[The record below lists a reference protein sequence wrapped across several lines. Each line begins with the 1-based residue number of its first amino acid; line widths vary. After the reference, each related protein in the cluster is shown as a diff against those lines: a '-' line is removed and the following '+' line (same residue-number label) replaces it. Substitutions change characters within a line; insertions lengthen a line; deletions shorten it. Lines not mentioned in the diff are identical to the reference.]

1 MRRLNRIRYWW
12 RHLAWFD
19 VRRARDWQAV
29 IILMIL
35 VAILMIVATVL
46 V

>member
-1 MRRLNRIRYWW
+1 VNRLVHWW

-35 VAILMIVATVL
+35 VAILMIVAAVL